1 MGLFTGVLYYSTT
14 NKLMEN
20 TILVAGATGDLG
32 GRIVRALRAQ
42 GAQVRAVVRASSNPD
57 KVKALETLGVS
68 VFKVNMDK
76 VAEVAAACQGASCV
90 VSVLSGFRDTV
101 IGTQKVLLDAAV
113 SAGVPRFIPSD
124 YSLDFTRFTDG
135 ENRNL
140 DLRREFHT
148 YLDKAPISATS
159 IFNGAFAE
167 LITGDMPL
175 VLFAPKLVLY
185 WGDTDH
191 RMAFTTMD
199 NTAEFTANAAL
210 DPTTPRYLHI
220 AGSQLSPRQIK
231 DLVSGLTGEKYRL
244 FWAGSPLVLSGLIKV
259 ARTVAPGD
267 GELYPAWQG
276 MQYMRNMID
285 KRARL
290 DGLDNDRYPSIRW
303 TTIRDVLAAHLA
315 SQKK

>member
-1 MGLFTGVLYYSTT
+1 MG
-14 NKLMEN
+14 N

-32 GRIVRALRAQ
+32 GRIIKALRAK
-42 GAQVRAVVRASSNPD
+42 GADVRAVVRASSDPAN
-57 KVKALETLGVS
+57 VKALEAQGVT
-68 VFKVNMDK
+68 VVNLDMNN
-76 VAEVAAACQGASCV
+76 VSALTTACQGVSCV
-90 VSVLSGFRDTV
+90 VSALSGFRETI
-101 IGTQKVLLDAAV
+101 IGTQRVLLDAAV
-113 SAGVPRFIPSD
+113 AAGVPRFIPSD
-124 YSLDFTRFTDG
+124 YSLDFTRFSNG

-148 YLDKAPISATS
+148 YLEKAPIAATT

-167 LITGDMPL
+167 LITGAMPL
-175 VLFAPKLVLY
+175 VLFKPKLVLY

-191 RMAFTTMD
+191 RMGFTTMD

-210 DPTTPRYLHI
+210 DPTTPRYLYI
-220 AGSQLSPRQIK
+220 AGDQLSPRQIK
-231 DLVSGLTGEKYRL
+231 DVVSGISGEQYRL

-259 ARTVAPGD
+259 AKTVAPGE

-290 DGLDNDRYPSIRW
+290 DGLDNNRYPSIHW
-303 TTIRDVLAAHLA
+303 TTIKDVLTAHLK
-315 SQKK
+315 SL

>member
-1 MGLFTGVLYYSTT
+1 MG
-14 NKLMEN
+14 N

-32 GRIVRALRAQ
+32 GRIVKALRAKD
-42 GAQVRAVVRASSNPD
+42 ADVRAVVRTSSDPA
-57 KVKALETLGVS
+57 KVKALETLGVT
-68 VFKVNMDK
+68 VFRVDMNN
-76 VAEVAAACQGASCV
+76 VADVTAACKDVSCV

-101 IGTQKVLLDAAV
+101 LDTQKVLLDAAV
-113 SAGVPRFIPSD
+113 AAGVPRFIPSD
-124 YSLDFTRFTDG
+124 YSLDFTRFSDG

-148 YLDKAPISATS
+148 YLDKAPIAATS

-175 VLFAPKLVLY
+175 ILFKPKLVLY

-191 RMAFTTMD
+191 RMGFTTMD
-199 NTAEFTANAAL
+199 NTAEFTAYAAL
-210 DPTTPRYLHI
+210 DSTTPRYLHI

-231 DLVSGLTGEKYRL
+231 DVVSGLTGETYRL

-259 ARTVAPGD
+259 ARTVAPGE

-303 TTIRDVLAAHLA
+303 TTIKDVLTAHLA
-315 SQKK
+315 AEKK